1 MRWGNCLCRGDLQFG
16 GILRRLL
23 YLIAVCFWGL
33 AFPVSAQTTAT
44 PSPTAVGNYVTA
56 RDIYVRG
63 GPSEFFLPVGRLVE
77 GAEVRPLNLSANG
90 RWVLIQYNRGFGWIR
105 RDLAVWSDNID
116 NLPPL
121 DESQLT
127 PTSLAS
133 DTPMPRP
140 TGIQVSAGEAG
151 AYVRFGPG
159 VNFPY
164 LGAVVSGEYVDPV
177 GRNVEGDWILIRF
190 RDGFGWVS
198 RALLARNVPLPNL
211 PVLLPGALT
220 PSATSP
226 ASLTPT
232 ASNTPTVTQTPSAT
246 ATATL
251 IPTNTPLPTRT
262 LGVTEVLTE
271 TASVTAAPSATETPT
286 PTNTF
291 TLTPSPAA
299 TETPTPTDT
308 STLTPSLAATD
319 TPAPSAMPTFAPT
332 NTQTASITPRASRT
346 SPPTATPTD
355 TDVPT
360 STYTVTPSPTLTETA
375 TPTETAS
382 ATATNTE
389 TATYTAAPS
398 ETPTDAATVVSALQV
413 ATTQLPSATLSPTET
428 PTSTATETSTATA
441 TATDTPLPASST
453 PVQSIVDTATEAGA
467 ETATLTRTVDATAT
481 NTQPASTNE
490 TAETTPEAASE
501 TPPLAAEVAA
511 LPSASVEANET
522 EFAASVTDAPEATAT
537 GTRTPIILPTPVSS
551 LPQSEN
557 GSPPA
562 VPPEA
567 IVGGLFLLGL
577 MIYVGLYWRGLAA
590 SDRYTDGFVIQRCP
604 VCHDGH
610 LNVETRQSRV
620 LGIPRP
626 RSIVRC
632 GTCRSVLREAGNH
645 RWRYAV
651 DPTENPAIYKR
662 FNGKVIDES
671 RLVAL
676 ENSMPPAPPVVQS
689 PAKPPVFLDDEE

>member
-1 MRWGNCLCRGDLQFG
+1 MLTQASCRKRVFAPGDLYFG

-23 YLIAVCFWGL
+23 YLIAVCFWVF
-33 AFPVSAQTTAT
+33 AFPVSAQTTPT

-77 GAEVRPLNLSANG
+77 GSEVRPLNLSANG

-105 RDLAVWSDNID
+105 RDLAVWADDID
-116 NLPPL
+116 SLPTL

-198 RALLARNVPLPNL
+198 RALLARNVALPNL

-251 IPTNTPLPTRT
+251 IPTNTPVPTRT
-262 LGVTEVLTE
+262 LGVTEAPSE
-271 TASVTAAPSATETPT
+271 TVSVTASPTKTSTATETPM
-286 PTNTF
+286 PTDTV
-291 TLTPSPAA
+291 TLTPSP
-299 TETPTPTDT
+299 
-308 STLTPSLAATD
+308 AATD

-332 NTQTASITPRASRT
+332 NTQTASITPIPSRT
-346 SPPTATPTD
+346 PLPLATPTE

-360 STYTVTPSPTLTETA
+360 STYTFTSSPTLTETA
-375 TPTETAS
+375 TPTETSS
-382 ATATNTE
+382 ATATSTD
-389 TATYTAAPS
+389 TATSTAVPS
-398 ETPTDAATVVSALQV
+398 ETPTDAATAVSALQL
-413 ATTQLPSATLSPTET
+413 ATTVFSSATVSPTGT
-428 PTSTATETSTATA
+428 MTETLTALPATA
-441 TATDTPLPASST
+441 ERTATDTP
-453 PVQSIVDTATEAGA
+453 TESRL
-467 ETATLTRTVDATAT
+467 ENATLTLTVRATVTSTPRLVAT
-481 NTQPASTNE
+481 E
-490 TAETTPEAASE
+490 TAEATPEAEASE
-501 TPPLAAEVAA
+501 TPVLATEVVA
-511 LPSASVEANET
+511 LPSESIEATET
-522 EFAASVTDAPEATAT
+522 EVIAASVTDAAEATAIV
-537 GTRTPIILPTPVSS
+537 TRTPIILPTPVSS
-551 LPQSEN
+551 LPQAESGN
-557 GSPPA
+557 PPA

-567 IVGGLFLLGL
+567 IVGGLFLLGVL
-577 MIYVGLYWRGLAA
+577 IYVGLYWRGLAA
-590 SDRYTDGFVIQRCP
+590 SDRYANGFVIQRCP

-632 GTCRSVLREAGNH
+632 DTCRSVLREAGNH

-651 DPTENPAIYKR
+651 DPTENPTIYKR

-676 ENSMPPAPPVVQS
+676 ENSMPPAPPSVQP